1 MMKLNLRHTLLTATA
16 VILQLAVAN
25 SQTHHNH
32 QEHSGK
38 DHKGLSIEALKESNE
53 FPNAKLSIS
62 NVTTEPL
69 GADSVKVTFNFDVK
83 NYELTKQTENMPE
96 EHCANSAEGQH
107 IHFILDNK
115 PYQALYKPTNTVK
128 LAKNSEHYLL
138 NFLSRSYHLSV
149 KSPGASVLIKFKIDE
164 NGKFVSLP
172 TPKEPMLFYSRPKGD
187 YKGQDAKNVL
197 LDFFVYNAKLSAKD
211 YKVKVNV
218 ADTSFTVDNW
228 TPYFIKGAPA
238 GNLKIRI
245 ELVDKNGKT
254 VSNAFNPTERT
265 VSIQP

>member
-1 MMKLNLRHTLLTATA
+1 MMKLNLRHTLIATT
-16 VILQLAVAN
+16 VTMFTITVAC
-25 SQTHHNH
+25 SQTNH
-32 QEHSGK
+32 K
-38 DHKGLSIEALKESNE
+38 DHNATSKNKELSIEALKESNE

-115 PYQALYKPTNTVK
+115 PYQALYKPTNTIK

-187 YKGQDAKNVL
+187 YKGHDAKNVL
-197 LDFFVYNAKLSAKD
+197 LDFFVYNAKLSSKD

-238 GNLKIRI
+238 GDLKIRI